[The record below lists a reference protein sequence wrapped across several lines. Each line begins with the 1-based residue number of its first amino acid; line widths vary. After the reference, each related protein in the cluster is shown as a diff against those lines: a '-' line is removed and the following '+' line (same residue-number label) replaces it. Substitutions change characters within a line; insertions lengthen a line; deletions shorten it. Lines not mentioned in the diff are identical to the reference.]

1 MIKNAI
7 KNRIYE
13 TDFYPNI
20 DDFKNTD
27 NEFIPPSL
35 QTFMKELVKSPVKQ
49 NSLSQVIFA
58 VSRSRIV
65 MSLLFELDVASD
77 NEYHQSGL
85 TMFCINVGL

>member
-20 DDFKNTD
+20 EDFKNTG
-27 NEFIPPSL
+27 NELVPPSL

-49 NSLSQVIFA
+49 VIFA
-58 VSRSRIV
+58 VSRSRTV
-65 MSLLFELDVASD
+65 MPLLFELDVASD